1 MDRSYV
7 DANYHSDQIGF
18 LAEGFHLFG
27 FGFSIIWFFAIG
39 VMFRSL
45 DRMVVRLV
53 HFPFYKT
60 VFRGLW
66 LSVFW
71 VFLQSFGLITR

>member
-1 MDRSYV
+1 MKNLTGVMDRSYV
-7 DANYHSDQIGF
+7 DANYHSDQIGS

-45 DRMVVRLV
+45 DRMGRKAR
-53 HFPFYKT
+53 PF
-60 VFRGLW
+60 
-66 LSVFW
+66 S
-71 VFLQSFGLITR
+71 FL